1 MTVKASASA
10 ATILHTKWPMC
21 DLTFEGSKSP
31 HAPQGSLD
39 VRLLDA
45 RVFD

>member
-1 MTVKASASA
+1 
-10 ATILHTKWPMC
+10 
-21 DLTFEGSKSP
+21 LTFEGSKSP